1 MYKTGTIQEKA
12 DVSDTFS
19 VYSFEFDSSKHK
31 YTTGANQVGKNLD
44 ALGEDLMEEENIDE
58 DLDNNSPTVIAPPP
72 EAPSDLPPA
81 QTTPQPQK
89 PKSPEVS

>member
-1 MYKTGTIQEKA
+1 
-12 DVSDTFS
+12 
-19 VYSFEFDSSKHK
+19 
-31 YTTGANQVGKNLD
+31 
-44 ALGEDLMEEENIDE
+44 MEEENIDE

-81 QTTPQPQK
+81 QTTPPPQK